1 MIILSHRGFW
11 ITEDEKNKVVA
22 FTRSFNNNF
31 GVETDIRDLNDNL
44 VISHDLPCD
53 KYNDI
58 LSVEIFFELYNQIGN
73 NLPLALNIKSDGLQD
88 ILQNAL
94 LKYNINNYF
103 VFDMSIPDTINYIK
117 KGFNVF
123 SRQSEH
129 EQEPA
134 FYNSVQG
141 IWLDSFNTIWYNN
154 EIITNHLIEN
164 KKVAI
169 VSSELH
175 KRDQI
180 ILWNFIKSNNF
191 HKNENIYL
199 CTDFPIEANIFFK

>member
-1 MIILSHRGFW
+1 MQLLAHRGLWKNYINQNSYKSF
-11 ITEDEKNKVVA
+11 ED
-22 FTRSFNNNF
+22 SFINDF
-31 GVETDIRDLNDNL
+31 GVETDLRDHYEKIK
-44 VISHDLPCD
+44 ISHDLLNTED
-53 KYNDI
+53 NSIDI
-58 LSVEIFFELYNQIGN
+58 DLFFKLYNEYKKNI
-73 NLPLALNIKSDGLQD
+73 PLALNIKSVGLQD

-94 LKYNINNYF
+94 LKYKINNYF

>member
-1 MIILSHRGFW
+1 MQLLAHRGLW
-11 ITEDEKNKVVA
+11 KNNIDQNSYK
-22 FTRSFNNNF
+22 SFKDSFINDF
-31 GVETDIRDLNDNL
+31 GVETDLRDHFEKIK
-44 VISHDLPCD
+44 ISHDLLNTEDEPI
-53 KYNDI
+53 DI
-58 LSVEIFFELYNQIGN
+58 DLFFKLYNECRKN
-73 NLPLALNIKSDGLQD
+73 NPLALNIKSDGLQD
-88 ILQNAL
+88 ILQNTL
-94 LKYNINNYF
+94 LKYKIKNYF

-129 EQEPA
+129 ELKPS

-141 IWLDSFNTIWYNN
+141 IWLDSFDTIWYNKD
-154 EIITNHLIEN
+154 IILNHLSEN

-180 ILWNFIKSNNF
+180 ILWDFIKSNNF
-191 HKNENIYL
+191 HLNENIYL
-199 CTDFPIEANIFFK
+199 CTDFPIEANIYFK

>member
-1 MIILSHRGFW
+1 MQLLAHRGLW
-11 ITEDEKNKVVA
+11 KNYMNQNSYK
-22 FTRSFNNNF
+22 SFKDSFINGF
-31 GVETDIRDLNDNL
+31 GVETDLRDHFEKIK
-44 VISHDLPCD
+44 ISHDLLNTED
-53 KYNDI
+53 DYIDI
-58 LSVEIFFELYNQIGN
+58 DLFFKLYNEYN
-73 NLPLALNIKSDGLQD
+73 NNIPLALNIKSDGLQD

-94 LKYNINNYF
+94 LKYKINNYF

-180 ILWNFIKSNNF
+180 ILWNFIKINNF

-199 CTDFPIEANIFFK
+199 CTDFPEEANIYFK